1 MQKQCPHATPS
12 HLPGVYP
19 CPFPIHHV
27 WSACMNRDAS
37 DSWVVGRRAEWRG
50 VPPLSHDHFRANDHA
65 QQGWQSRLGYAWYA
79 SCLIHGQ
86 AFPHPPHVGF
96 MPPCLGTQ
104 AREPEQ
110 CVKGTP
116 SLPLTLAPDDSER
129 RPPHH
134 PFDLRPRLCANGGPL
149 PLGGSWVR
157 TWHPPLLTRRLLHL
171 APAYPGVPSQ
181 PRTSPGAE
189 GQRSDLP
196 HPDCAPLRQARYAGR
211 VRPPF
216 PSCATHL
223 SHTST
228 LLREPGDRGF
238 PLGQHAPQRPD
249 QRGIEKIP

>member
-1 MQKQCPHATPS
+1 MEGCTAPVARPIPCKRSRTTGAAKQAGVCLVCLLLDTWAGVSPSSTRGIRATPPWRTS
-12 HLPGVYP
+12 EEPE
-19 CPFPIHHV
+19 
-27 WSACMNRDAS
+27 
-37 DSWVVGRRAEWRG
+37 RRA
-50 VPPLSHDHFRANDHA
+50 
-65 QQGWQSRLGYAWYA
+65 
-79 SCLIHGQ
+79 
-86 AFPHPPHVGF
+86 
-96 MPPCLGTQ
+96 
-104 AREPEQ
+104 
-110 CVKGTP
+110 KGTP

-196 HPDCAPLRQARYAGR
+196 HPDCAPLRQARCAGR